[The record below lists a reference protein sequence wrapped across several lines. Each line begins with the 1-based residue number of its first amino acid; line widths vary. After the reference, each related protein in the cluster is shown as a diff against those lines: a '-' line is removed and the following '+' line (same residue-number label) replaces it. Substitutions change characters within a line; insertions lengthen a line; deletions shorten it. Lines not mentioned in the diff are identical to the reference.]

1 MNEKKHPAK
10 KIISKTFTTNEIH
23 KMFEYFTE
31 KKISF
36 TPKKTLKVKTQQKS
50 LHKKLKYINC
60 NKKKYLFYRKKVVEG
75 SFSHPH

>member
-10 KIISKTFTTNEIH
+10 KIISKTFPTNEIH

-36 TPKKTLKVKTQQKS
+36 HTEKNS
-50 LHKKLKYINC
+50 
-60 NKKKYLFYRKKVVEG
+60 
-75 SFSHPH
+75 